1 MQRVRMSLPFY
12 RACGWEPVVLA
23 VHERWIDGEMEEG
36 LLATVPADARVEKC
50 RAIPRRWSRWLGLGT
65 LGLRCLPFV
74 FWRGAQLLRRERF
87 DLVFFSNTQ
96 FITFPLGIL
105 WKAMFGVPYVLDFQ
119 DPWRTDYYKR
129 PGSRRPPGGWK
140 YQFAR
145 LQARVLEGP
154 SVACAAGVMSVSPK
168 YLEDL
173 DSRYR
178 RFAGKPSIVL
188 NFGASRADLARA
200 RDVAPK
206 SQLFRPGP
214 GLVHLLY
221 TGASG
226 PVTPH
231 ALEVLF
237 DALKSFRDSSPA
249 RAARLRLYFVGTS
262 YAPAGL
268 ARPTVMPLAEARGVA
283 SQVEEVPHRVGFLES
298 LRLQQE
304 ADVLMLL
311 GSSDLAYSPSKMYVY
326 YLTNR
331 PILGLVFRDSVM
343 EKLLDEL
350 SCAYLVRFSET
361 QDKGAAHAQLRR
373 FFDLALDG
381 FKPGTL
387 PQRNERLFNER
398 YQAEELTRRQ
408 CAFFDSVARPPER
421 VR

>member
-23 VHERWIDGEMEEG
+23 VHEHWLDGDMEED
-36 LLATVPADARVEKC
+36 LLATVPSDVRIEKC

-65 LGLRCLPFV
+65 LGLRCLPFI
-74 FWRGAQLLRRERF
+74 FWRGCRLLRKEKF

-96 FITFPLGIL
+96 FITFPLGIV
-105 WKAMFGVPYVLDFQ
+105 WKFLFGVPYVLDFQ

-129 PGSRRPPGGWK
+129 PGSRRAPGGWK
-140 YQFAR
+140 YQFSR
-145 LQARVLEGP
+145 FQAWALEGP

-173 DSRYR
+173 DTRYR

-188 NFGASRADLARA
+188 NFGASRTDLARA
-200 RDVAPK
+200 RDLGPK
-206 SQLFRPGP
+206 VQLFRREP
-214 GLVHLLY
+214 GLVHLVY

-231 ALEVLF
+231 AVEVLF
-237 DALKSFRDSSPA
+237 DALRSFRDLSPA

-268 ARPTVMPLAEARGVA
+268 ARPSVMPLAEARGVA
-283 SQVEEVPHRVGFLES
+283 SLVEEVPHRVGFLES

-331 PILGLVFRDSVM
+331 PILGLVFRGSVM

-350 SCAYLVRFSET
+350 SCAHMVRFSEAE
-361 QDKGAAHAQLRR
+361 DKGAAHAQLRA
-373 FFDLALDG
+373 FFNLALDG
-381 FKPGTL
+381 FKPGTQ
-387 PQRNERLFNER
+387 PQRSEGLFNER
-398 YQAEELTRRQ
+398 YQAEELAHRQ
-408 CAFFDSVARPPER
+408 CAFFASVAVTPRP